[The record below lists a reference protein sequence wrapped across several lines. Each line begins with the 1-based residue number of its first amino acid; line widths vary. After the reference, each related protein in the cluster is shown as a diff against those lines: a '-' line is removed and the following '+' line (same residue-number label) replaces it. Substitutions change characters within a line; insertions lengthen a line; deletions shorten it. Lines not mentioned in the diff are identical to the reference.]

1 MQAKAE
7 KISAKVTSLSPSKR
21 EMEIE
26 VAPDEVAREWEKV
39 LTSYVSRARLD
50 GFRRGKAPR
59 DLVGRLFYKDIR
71 NDVIE
76 SLVPRALGETLT
88 TEKIDP
94 VLTPVVSEVSFRD
107 GEPFRFKARVEVLPE
122 FKLPPYKN
130 IRVKKREVK
139 VGDAEV
145 DQALEELHQK
155 SAEYLPVEGREV
167 IVGDYVLLE
176 WKGKDVKTKR
186 VLPTEKVL
194 VLAGHPDNDKALNE
208 NLLGLKPQE
217 TRHFVISYPQD
228 HPQRKLAGRTLEYDI
243 KLISIKEKK
252 VPEINDEWA
261 KDLGEFENLSSL
273 RERIR
278 KDLERAKVNAARREM
293 GDEIVA
299 TIAQGL
305 ALELPESLVEREAG
319 AIAKSWTSAE
329 SDTVTLEKFE
339 GLRQKARVQAQ
350 KNITNSLVLRK
361 IAAEEGLEV
370 TAEEIEE
377 EIKVMARRNNVPLAQ
392 LVGSI
397 DQEGKREDLK
407 VSLLLRKAIDFLL
420 EKALLY

>member
-1 MQAKAE
+1 
-7 KISAKVTSLSPSKR
+7 
-21 EMEIE
+21 
-26 VAPDEVAREWEKV
+26 
-39 LTSYVSRARLD
+39 
-50 GFRRGKAPR
+50 
-59 DLVGRLFYKDIR
+59 
-71 NDVIE
+71 
-76 SLVPRALGETLT
+76 
-88 TEKIDP
+88 
-94 VLTPVVSEVSFRD
+94 
-107 GEPFRFKARVEVLPE
+107 
-122 FKLPPYKN
+122 
-130 IRVKKREVK
+130 
-139 VGDAEV
+139 
-145 DQALEELHQK
+145 
-155 SAEYLPVEGREV
+155 
-167 IVGDYVLLE
+167 
-176 WKGKDVKTKR
+176 
-186 VLPTEKVL
+186 
-194 VLAGHPDNDKALNE
+194 
-208 NLLGLKPQE
+208 
-217 TRHFVISYPQD
+217 
-228 HPQRKLAGRTLEYDI
+228 
-243 KLISIKEKK
+243 
-252 VPEINDEWA
+252 
-261 KDLGEFENLSSL
+261 
-273 RERIR
+273 
-278 KDLERAKVNAARREM
+278 M

>member
-94 VLTPVVSEVSFRD
+94 VMTPVVSEVSFRD

>member
-1 MQAKAE
+1 MQAKSE

-94 VLTPVVSEVSFRD
+94 VMTPVVSEVSFRD

>member
-278 KDLERAKVNAARREM
+278 KDL
-293 GDEIVA
+293 
-299 TIAQGL
+299 
-305 ALELPESLVEREAG
+305 
-319 AIAKSWTSAE
+319 
-329 SDTVTLEKFE
+329 
-339 GLRQKARVQAQ
+339 
-350 KNITNSLVLRK
+350 
-361 IAAEEGLEV
+361 
-370 TAEEIEE
+370 
-377 EIKVMARRNNVPLAQ
+377 
-392 LVGSI
+392 
-397 DQEGKREDLK
+397 
-407 VSLLLRKAIDFLL
+407 
-420 EKALLY
+420 